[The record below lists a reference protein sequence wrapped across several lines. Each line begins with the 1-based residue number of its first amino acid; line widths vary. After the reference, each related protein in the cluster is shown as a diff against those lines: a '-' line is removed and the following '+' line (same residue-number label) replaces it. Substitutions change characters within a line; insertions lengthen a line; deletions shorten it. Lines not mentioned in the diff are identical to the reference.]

1 MLKFSYRTSPSIA
14 KNKNDQAQ
22 HSVPSGSDNKGCL
35 EKYQFLNWKDYLN
48 PKNTSNM
55 FMKPVRLQIYH
66 SMAVKFGQIEYVG
79 CINKEFF
86 GWRLWRASQWNELCL
101 CGYTAVFGRQCWLF
115 SYTFTSPLVPKN
127 GNFCS
132 CFSFPSWKI
141 LSDVWTISCQ
151 TVCESCLK
159 KIVCIVWIGY
169 PGEKQL
175 MLHIVY
181 KKMRCQPH
189 LVTTF
194 RDPFL
199 HDESLDRSCAVAAW
213 RITFSR

>member
-1 MLKFSYRTSPSIA
+1 
-14 KNKNDQAQ
+14 
-22 HSVPSGSDNKGCL
+22 
-35 EKYQFLNWKDYLN
+35 
-48 PKNTSNM
+48 
-55 FMKPVRLQIYH
+55 MKPVRLQMYH
-66 SMAVKFGQIEYVG
+66 SIAVKFGQIGYVG

-86 GWRLWRASQWNELCL
+86 GWRPWRASQWNELCH
-101 CGYTAVFGRQCWLF
+101 CGFTAVFGKQCWLF
-115 SYTFTSPLVPKN
+115 QLYLYVTSCTKKWEFLFLFFFPQLKN
-127 GNFCS
+127 TLRCLNNQ
-132 CFSFPSWKI
+132 
-141 LSDVWTISCQ
+141 CQ
-151 TVCESCLK
+151 TVCQSCLK

-213 RITFSR
+213 RTTFSR

>member
-1 MLKFSYRTSPSIA
+1 
-14 KNKNDQAQ
+14 
-22 HSVPSGSDNKGCL
+22 
-35 EKYQFLNWKDYLN
+35 
-48 PKNTSNM
+48 
-55 FMKPVRLQIYH
+55 MKPVRLQMYH
-66 SMAVKFGQIEYVG
+66 SIAVKFGQIGYVG

-86 GWRLWRASQWNELCL
+86 GWRPWRASQWNELCH
-101 CGYTAVFGRQCWLF
+101 CGFTAVFGKQCWLF

-127 GNFCS
+127 ENFCS

-169 PGEKQL
+169 PGEKQV

-181 KKMRCQPH
+181 KKKRCQPH

-199 HDESLDRSCAVAAW
+199 HDESLDRICAVAAW
-213 RITFSR
+213 RTTFSR